1 MGSSSRMSAGR
12 PVRIWRDAS
21 STTAPAIANASCVD
35 EKRGAAPRFSS
46 PHDAFAIAGAV
57 VELASRQI
65 RTGEPDDIR
74 DLEPVV
80 ERLVAG
86 LLHAAAATPA

>member
-1 MGSSSRMSAGR
+1 
-12 PVRIWRDAS
+12 
-21 STTAPAIANASCVD
+21 
-35 EKRGAAPRFSS
+35 
-46 PHDAFAIAGAV
+46 

-80 ERLVAG
+80 ERLVLG
-86 LLHAAAATPA
+86 LLRAASAAPA